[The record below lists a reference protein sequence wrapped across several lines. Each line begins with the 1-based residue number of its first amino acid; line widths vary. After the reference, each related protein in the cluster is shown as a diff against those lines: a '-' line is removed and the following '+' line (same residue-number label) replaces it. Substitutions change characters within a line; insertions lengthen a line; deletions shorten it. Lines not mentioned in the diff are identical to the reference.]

1 MTNSHLKPSDF
12 EHILQEAESELNQ
25 SRSRLFSPE
34 GFVRL
39 SERIAQFIGKLT
51 IESARIARRHQADSV
66 SPAYVDRAA
75 EHIASGRAGRFRKMV
90 EGLGSII
97 LGIGL
102 ATAGTMDQTG
112 DYTTRGV
119 VLSVV
124 CIIVG
129 MPAFLFHLI
138 RE

>member
-1 MTNSHLKPSDF
+1 
-12 EHILQEAESELNQ
+12 
-25 SRSRLFSPE
+25 
-34 GFVRL
+34 
-39 SERIAQFIGKLT
+39 
-51 IESARIARRHQADSV
+51 
-66 SPAYVDRAA
+66 
-75 EHIASGRAGRFRKMV
+75 MV